1 MAGNVQ
7 WAEMLDLIMIELPQC
22 PKAVAMQCAKLAA
35 IAFCADSGIWLHYP
49 DAADVEAGNRDV
61 SIDPPAGAR
70 IATALSVKLNGA
82 DLEPTSIQDLTA
94 LYTNWQS
101 KTGTPTRYWI
111 DENDIVKLWP
121 TPSTAMTGALVVV
134 ATAAPKLTSDAMPA
148 WIWETWH
155 VAISKK
161 AKAIAFAMPK
171 KPWTDMALAGASD
184 AEYREQ
190 LAQARYRA
198 ARAGGNAELTTA
210 AGWM

>member
-1 MAGNVQ
+1 MADAVNGN
-7 WAEMLDLIMIELPQC
+7 D
-22 PKAVAMQCAKLAA
+22 
-35 IAFCADSGIWLHYP
+35 
-49 DAADVEAGNRDV
+49 R
-61 SIDPPAGAR
+61 R
-70 IATALSVKLNGA
+70 
-82 DLEPTSIQDLTA
+82 
-94 LYTNWQS
+94 
-101 KTGTPTRYWI
+101 
-111 DENDIVKLWP
+111 
-121 TPSTAMTGALVVV
+121 ALVVV

-210 AGWM
+210 RVDVGRGN